1 VLNIDEILLSES
13 SSERVNQKDS
23 LVPPSIDDLLKRRNA
38 SSQFFMLVTDS
49 RGSIAKSGNF
59 FF

>member
-23 LVPPSIDDLLKRRNA
+23 LVPPSIDDLPERRNA
-38 SSQFFMLVTDS
+38 SSQFFMLVKDY